1 MTNLTITPILPNSQ
15 GRKAIFVQIYKLFTI
30 TKLLA
35 LVTYVPVSLMREN
48 LRGLRENLKH
58 KILPLESTAG
68 SEWEEDASSQRL
80 TSISKEQLFQM
91 LQKARGR
98 YHKYKGR
105 YSDLVKGYQVKTFVK
120 PFVLPLP

>member
-1 MTNLTITPILPNSQ
+1 
-15 GRKAIFVQIYKLFTI
+15 
-30 TKLLA
+30 
-35 LVTYVPVSLMREN
+35 MREN
-48 LRGLRENLKH
+48 LGGLRENLEH
-58 KILPLESTAG
+58 KILSLESTAG

-120 PFVLPLP
+120 PFVLPVPWDFKHFLYKKCKWLQLKGKTLF

>member
-1 MTNLTITPILPNSQ
+1 
-15 GRKAIFVQIYKLFTI
+15 
-30 TKLLA
+30 
-35 LVTYVPVSLMREN
+35 MREN
-48 LRGLRENLKH
+48 LSGLRENLKL

-120 PFVLPLP
+120 PFILSMPWVFKFLFYN

>member
-1 MTNLTITPILPNSQ
+1 M
-15 GRKAIFVQIYKLFTI
+15 
-30 TKLLA
+30 
-35 LVTYVPVSLMREN
+35 
-48 LRGLRENLKH
+48 RENLKH
-58 KILPLESTAG
+58 KILSLESTAG

-120 PFVLPLP
+120 PFVLPIPSLLQITGGLQSVYSQKLCYRVYCF

>member
-1 MTNLTITPILPNSQ
+1 M
-15 GRKAIFVQIYKLFTI
+15 
-30 TKLLA
+30 
-35 LVTYVPVSLMREN
+35 
-48 LRGLRENLKH
+48 RENLKH
-58 KILPLESTAG
+58 KILSLESTAG

-120 PFVLPLP
+120 RFVLPQPWDLTFFSIIHILCRGLQLKKRQNIALKISFLSGP